1 MSYNKAPSITAETIN
16 PRVKIIRY
24 APCGEIVKHAARL
37 EQEIE
42 ENPASIPF
50 QEIIYCNLGNPQVLG
65 QPPLTFFREVLSL
78 CDNPALMDR
87 DEARALFS
95 PCSIRRA
102 RRILNSIPSKDT
114 GGYTDCRGIK
124 CLRQVVADGIT
135 ARDGFPSTADDI
147 FLTDGATSAINLMMQ
162 ILIRSHEDG
171 ILSPLPEYPLYSA
184 SIILHG
190 GTMVPY
196 NLTEDNGWGLE
207 IFEVKRCLEEAR
219 SAGLT
224 VRAMVVINPGNP
236 TGQVYQENIYAENKK
251 FHSFK
256 KVARSL
262 AYDEND
268 LTLVSLHSV
277 SMSYGESGR
286 RGGYMEVSGVAANV
300 KDQIYKVASLTLCPN
315 IAGQI
320 LVSLAMDPPKLG
332 DESFESFDK
341 EKEQIRSSFCKRAKT
356 LEKAFSGLE
365 GVTCNK
371 LEGALYLF
379 PRLHLPSA
387 AIRAADFEGVSPD
400 IFYAHR
406 LLDATGIAVVPGSGF
421 HQASGTIH
429 IRCTILPDERKI
441 EAMVARLRAFHKA
454 FMNEF
459 RGSQQVMNDLR
470 R

>member
-65 QPPLTFFREVLSL
+65 QPPLTFFREVTTL
-78 CDNPALMDR
+78 NYPQKHKR
-87 DEARALFS
+87 TRQRN

-190 GTMVPY
+190 GTMV
-196 NLTEDNGWGLE
+196 
-207 IFEVKRCLEEAR
+207 
-219 SAGLT
+219 
-224 VRAMVVINPGNP
+224 
-236 TGQVYQENIYAENKK
+236 Q
-251 FHSFK
+251 H
-256 KVARSL
+256 
-262 AYDEND
+262 
-268 LTLVSLHSV
+268 
-277 SMSYGESGR
+277 
-286 RGGYMEVSGVAANV
+286 
-300 KDQIYKVASLTLCPN
+300 
-315 IAGQI
+315 
-320 LVSLAMDPPKLG
+320 
-332 DESFESFDK
+332 
-341 EKEQIRSSFCKRAKT
+341 
-356 LEKAFSGLE
+356 
-365 GVTCNK
+365 
-371 LEGALYLF
+371 
-379 PRLHLPSA
+379 
-387 AIRAADFEGVSPD
+387 
-400 IFYAHR
+400 
-406 LLDATGIAVVPGSGF
+406 
-421 HQASGTIH
+421 
-429 IRCTILPDERKI
+429 
-441 EAMVARLRAFHKA
+441 
-454 FMNEF
+454 
-459 RGSQQVMNDLR
+459 
-470 R
+470 